1 MLVPVCSALSTEHT
15 WKYRV
20 QREYDATQTFCWSC
34 ILHWAVDRGEGVK
47 SWNPLPL
54 INLQYRNF
62 VHDIQLFIIRSMNL
76 TFRLL
81 HWNSFLKLAGQK
93 KSWKIY
99 REKLTLWGTW
109 NMKISLSYW
118 TPLKHPRRY
127 STEEVSR
134 NWIVFISTIKN
145 CLFNK

>member
-1 MLVPVCSALSTEHT
+1 MLVPVCSALSAEHT
-15 WKYRV
+15 WNLRV

-34 ILHWAVDRGEGVK
+34 ILHWAVDGGEGVK
-47 SWNPLPL
+47 SWNPLPF

-62 VHDIQLFIIRSMNL
+62 VHDFRFFIIRSMNF

-118 TPLKHPRRY
+118 TPWNTQRGTVQKKSPE
-127 STEEVSR
+127 T
-134 NWIVFISTIKN
+134 K
-145 CLFNK
+145 